1 MGERKTMTSVPY
13 FAALKEILARIESE
27 QINHI
32 REAGALIGSL
42 IAKGGVVHTF
52 GAGHSHMIA
61 EEAFFRAGGL
71 AAVNAILDPRL
82 LFLDGALA
90 STHAERE
97 TGYAKLLLDREDI
110 QPGDA
115 AIIISNSGR
124 NAVPVEMA
132 QEMRAKD
139 VKIVA
144 ITNLEQ
150 SSRSL
155 SRHVSGKRL
164 FELADIVID
173 NCIPEGDAVLEI
185 PNRAQRIGPS
195 STIAGAAI
203 VNAVMI
209 EAASHLHK
217 ADLPIP
223 LFASVNLP
231 STSDESLE
239 AILARWAPRVRLFR
253 TEDHGSAGSKSK

>member
-1 MGERKTMTSVPY
+1 MTSVPY
-13 FAALKEILARIESE
+13 FAALREILARIESE
-27 QINHI
+27 QIANI
-32 REAGALIGSL
+32 REAGDLIGSV

-71 AAVNAILDPRL
+71 AAVNPILDRRL
-82 LFLDGALA
+82 LFLDGALE
-90 STHAERE
+90 STRAERE
-97 TGYAKLLLDREDI
+97 TGYAKLLLEREDI

-124 NAVPVEMA
+124 NAVPIEMA
-132 QEMRAKD
+132 LEMRARE
-139 VKIVA
+139 VKTIA

-150 SSRSL
+150 SSRSA

-173 NCIPEGDAVLEI
+173 NCIPEGDAVLQI
-185 PNRAQRIGPS
+185 PDSSQRIGPS

-209 EAASHLHK
+209 EAANYLHK
-217 ADLPIP
+217 AGLPVP
-223 LFASVNLP
+223 LFASVNLL
-231 STSDESLE
+231 SSSDETLE
-239 AILARWAPRVRLFR
+239 AVLARWAPRVRLFR
-253 TEDHGSAGSKSK
+253 GQDHASLRSKSK